1 MENLNSA
8 AVFERYGDKIRRYIL
23 GMVRDP
29 TEADDLTQ
37 ETFLRVHR
45 KLETLKD
52 ASALSVWLYRIA
64 TNVCYDR
71 FRQSSYRLP
80 GPSLDEAADDDA
92 AAQVEDLDT
101 PGVDKVIGQA
111 EMEACV
117 ADYLDR
123 LSDSYR
129 MVILLH
135 DLHGMKNQ
143 EIARHLGCSLS
154 TVKIRLHRARRRL
167 REALAAGC
175 RFSYDEDGSLICEP
189 KPPDD

>member
-8 AVFERYGDKIRRYIL
+8 AVFDEYRERIRRYIL

-52 ASALSVWLYRIA
+52 PATLSVWLYRIA

-71 FRQSSYRLP
+71 FRQSSYRPP
-80 GPSLDEAADDDA
+80 GPPQEGPADDDVSS
-92 AAQVEDLDT
+92 QVEDLDT
-101 PGVDKVIGQA
+101 PGVDKLIGQA
-111 EMEACV
+111 EMEECV

-135 DLHGMKNQ
+135 DLHGMTNP
-143 EIARHLGCSLS
+143 EIARHLGCSVA
-154 TVKIRLHRARRRL
+154 TAKIRLHRARRRL
-167 REALAAGC
+167 RDALARGC
-175 RFSYDEDGSLICEP
+175 RFSYDEDGSIICEP
-189 KPPDD
+189 KPPAD

>member
-1 MENLNSA
+1 MGNLDSA
-8 AVFERYGDKIRRYIL
+8 AVFEEYSDRIRRYIL
-23 GMVRDP
+23 GMVRNP

-45 KLETLKD
+45 KLSSLKD
-52 ASALSVWLYRIA
+52 PSTLSVWLYRIA

-71 FRQSSYRLP
+71 FRQPSYRLP
-80 GPSLDEAADDDA
+80 GPSPDGEASDDA
-92 AAQVEDLDT
+92 EEELEDLDT

-111 EMEACV
+111 EMEGCV
-117 ADYLDR
+117 AEYLDR

-143 EIARHLGCSLS
+143 EIARQLGCSLA

-175 RFSYDEDGSLICEP
+175 RFSCDEDGSLICEP
-189 KPPDD
+189 KTPDD